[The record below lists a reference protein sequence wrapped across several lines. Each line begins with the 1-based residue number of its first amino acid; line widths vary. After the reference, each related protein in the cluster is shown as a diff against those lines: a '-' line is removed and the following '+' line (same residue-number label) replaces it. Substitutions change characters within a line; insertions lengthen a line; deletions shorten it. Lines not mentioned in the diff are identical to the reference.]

1 MGMGMGMGRGI
12 PQVPVVQLL
21 IWGMGMGMGMG
32 MPQVPVEQGLIWG
45 MGMGMGA
52 YDIRGIGAQQL
63 LIWGIGIC
71 MGGQHCPDI
80 PGFMPAILFP
90 ISAEGAF
97 VRAGKK
103 GRKREEGKRAPL

>member
-1 MGMGMGMGRGI
+1 MCICMGI
-12 PQVPVVQLL
+12 C
-21 IWGMGMGMGMG
+21 
-32 MPQVPVEQGLIWG
+32 
-45 MGMGMGA
+45 
-52 YDIRGIGAQQL
+52 
-63 LIWGIGIC
+63 IGIC
-71 MGGQHCPDI
+71 MCGHHCPDI